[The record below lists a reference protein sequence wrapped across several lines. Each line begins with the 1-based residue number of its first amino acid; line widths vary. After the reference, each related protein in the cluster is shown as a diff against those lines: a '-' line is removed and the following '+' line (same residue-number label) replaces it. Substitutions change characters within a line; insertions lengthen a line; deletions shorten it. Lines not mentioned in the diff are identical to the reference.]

1 MRGLRFFE
9 EYTDAARAH
18 SAGTVIAIDMLGRSF
33 VQEGGVCFD
42 ALSASDES
50 GPPNGPVLQRWCNAE
65 YLGSRCR
72 SISEARARKIH
83 PRLFEYLDSLA

>member
-9 EYTDAARAH
+9 EYTDAARAR
-18 SAGTVIAIDMLGRSF
+18 SAGTVVAIDMTGRSF
-33 VQEGGVCFD
+33 VQEGGVCYD
-42 ALSASDES
+42 ALSAAAD
-50 GPPNGPVLQRWCNAE
+50 GPSPNGPVLQRWCNAE

-72 SISEARARKIH
+72 RVSEARARAIH